1 LENCWVWVSK
11 DFMRLAP
18 VPIFFGKKENF
29 NRPIVSKNCKYFFA
43 EVSKCKFSDNSYQL
57 IFKCGFY
64 REVIKNFV
72 ILNIEFLIEKIHKI
86 IKM

>member
-18 VPIFFGKKENF
+18 VPIFLGKKKISTDPLF
-29 NRPIVSKNCKYFFA
+29 QNCKYFFA

-57 IFKCGFY
+57 IFKGGFY

-86 IKM
+86 IKT